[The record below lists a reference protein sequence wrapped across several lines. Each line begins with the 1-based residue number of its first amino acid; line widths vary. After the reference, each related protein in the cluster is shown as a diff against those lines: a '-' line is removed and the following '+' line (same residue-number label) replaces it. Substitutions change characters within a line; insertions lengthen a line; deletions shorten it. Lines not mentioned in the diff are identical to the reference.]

1 MDVWMT
7 WAKRKAK
14 CRYCG
19 ELVVKATPMV
29 TGKLWRKGNP
39 ESRKINIRFY
49 WHPQCWIKQG
59 LDYLKEHPYYAGN
72 RGRKKLNLTPEES
85 KLRYKLLRKYAAL
98 RQRITK
104 LASEYPDNV
113 LPILRIEK
121 QMAETAKEIKKVGG
135 IPAKWDIK

>member
-7 WAKRKAK
+7 WVKRKTR

-19 ELVVKATPMV
+19 ETMEKATPMV

-49 WHPQCWIKQG
+49 WHPQCWVKQG
-59 LDYLKEHPYYAGN
+59 LDYLSLHPYSSGS
-72 RGRKKLNLTPEES
+72 RGRKQLKLGEEDA

-98 RQRITK
+98 RQRVTK
-104 LASEYPDNV
+104 LATKYPDNV
-113 LPILRIEK
+113 LPILRIET
-121 QMAETAKEIKKVGG
+121 QMKETAAKINEVGG
-135 IPAKWDIK
+135 IPPKWNIR